1 MGQSAKK
8 TWFKTG
14 EVEYSTDLKFFLE
27 NQILIIQR
35 GTKHIFCSRLE
46 SKTFQTKL
54 AYTRNGII
62 DDAETSVIIHQIHQ
76 DILSGKFG
84 KGELI
89 N

>member
-1 MGQSAKK
+1 MGQLSEKN
-8 TWFKTG
+8 WFKTG
-14 EVEYSTDLKFFLE
+14 EVEYSTDLKFFSE

-54 AYTRNGII
+54 AYTRNGMI
-62 DDAETSVIIHQIHQ
+62 DDAETSVAIHQIHQ
-76 DILSGKFG
+76 EILSGKHG
-84 KGELI
+84 DGELV